1 MSSAARRAFPT
12 CRDFEP
18 WTPPSAT
25 LDIRDAADAVE
36 ALRAANARRAS
47 LAIVGAG
54 SKSRLGRHAPQP
66 QVSLD
71 ARASPASRFMS
82 PMSLCSRRAPAR
94 RLLEIEALLE
104 AHGQQLAFEPMD
116 YAPLLGGA
124 KRSATI
130 GGVIAV
136 NASGPRRIKAGAARD
151 HLLGFHCVT
160 GRGEEV
166 KSGGRVM
173 KNVTGYDL
181 SKLVCGSFG
190 TLALLTDV
198 TLKVLPK
205 PETEQ
210 TLLVTG
216 LDEAGSLALLRRAA
230 ATPCEVSSFAMLPAG
245 AALGVRRQC
254 GGAASRRAGDLR
266 DDAPRRSHRA
276 PGGWRREIRNAE
288 SAGFSGACG
297 DALRDAAPVAAHAGQ
312 VWRLS
317 VAPTDGFAVV
327 ERIRRAGA
335 PLRAHF
341 YDWAGGLIWLCLEPA
356 PDAHA
361 ATVRA
366 AVDAS
371 GGHATLIRASEE
383 TRAAVEV
390 FHPQPAALAALTR
403 RVKESFDPAHVLE
416 RGRMRAEF

>member
-1 MSSAARRAFPT
+1 MDAA
-12 CRDFEP
+12 
-18 WTPPSAT
+18 SAT

-47 LAIVGAG
+47 LAIVGAD
-54 SKSRLGRHAPQP
+54 SKSGLGRHAPQP
-66 QVSLD
+66 QCLSTRALAGVTLYEPDELVLS
-71 ARASPASRFMS
+71 ARAGTPLAD
-82 PMSLCSRRAPAR
+82 
-94 RLLEIEALLE
+94 IEALLE
-104 AHGQQLAFEPMD
+104 ARGQQLAFEPMD

-151 HLLGFHCVT
+151 HLLGFRCVT

-205 PETEQ
+205 PETEE

-245 AALGVRRQC
+245 AASAFDANAAALRLEGPAISVTTRRDDLIARLVG
-254 GGAASRRAGDLR
+254 GGARFETLNQPD
-266 DDAPRRSHRA
+266 
-276 PGGWRREIRNAE
+276 
-288 SAGFSGACG
+288 SAALW

-341 YDWAGGLIWLCLEPA
+341 YDWAGGLIWLCMEPA

-361 ATVRA
+361 AAVRA

-371 GGHATLIRASEE
+371 GGHATLIRASEA
-383 TRAAVEV
+383 TRAAVDV